1 MGSCPAGVGER
12 RAAPGGRRAP
22 AMAVRPLAA
31 VLLLAG
37 LAAAPAAHAWDDE
50 GHRIVALIAEHY
62 LRPSVLE
69 RVQVLLEADHSGLT
83 PDTSMASEATW
94 ADHYRDS
101 DRGARG
107 ARDARDDRDDRGGDG
122 AAGAGRGHGPRY
134 EQTWRWHFVDLEL
147 ARPDLNSACYGRPA
161 LPAGTP
167 ASEGPA
173 RDCIVDKIEEFQTE
187 LADPR
192 TAAGERLRALQ
203 FLLHFIGDL
212 HQPLHTADDHDAG
225 GNRVRVI
232 AAGRRPGS
240 LHRYWDDEFVS
251 DLGPDAPRIAA
262 TLIAQ
267 ISSGDRAAWTR
278 GSVVDWTMESF
289 AVAQGVAYGTLP
301 PPDRDGRRH
310 LSDDYIQ
317 LADNAVATQLS
328 RAGVRLAL
336 VLNRALR

>member
-1 MGSCPAGVGER
+1 
-12 RAAPGGRRAP
+12 
-22 AMAVRPLAA
+22 MAVA
-31 VLLLAG
+31 LLLAG
-37 LAAAPAAHAWDDE
+37 LGAAPTAHAWDDE
-50 GHRIVALIAEHY
+50 GHRVVALIAEHY
-62 LRPSVLE
+62 LRPAVRE

-101 DRGARG
+101 DRE
-107 ARDARDDRDDRGGDG
+107 GGPE
-122 AAGAGRGHGPRY
+122 AGHGPRY
-134 EQTWRWHFVDLEL
+134 EQTWRWHFVDL
-147 ARPDLNSACYGRPA
+147 SQACYGRPA

-173 RDCIVDKIEEFQTE
+173 RDCIVDKIVEFQAE

-192 TAAGERLRALQ
+192 TPAAERLLALQ

-212 HQPLHTADDHDAG
+212 HQPLHAADDHDAG
-225 GNRVRVI
+225 GNRVRVL

-240 LHRYWDDEFVS
+240 LHRYWDGEFVR
-251 DLGPDAPRIAA
+251 DLGADAPQIAA
-262 TLIAQ
+262 RLIAQ
-267 ISSGDRAAWTR
+267 ISAGDRAAWTR

-301 PPDRDGRRH
+301 PPDRDGRLH

-336 VLNRALR
+336 VLNRALK